1 MRRTAAD
8 RLPARCSAP
17 SMPRRFQCGTCCNG
31 GTATMPSALAA
42 EALSATAVSKHF
54 GGLVAVEDM
63 SFQLA
68 EKQVLGLIGP
78 NGSGKT
84 TVSYTHLRAH
94 ETRHDLVC
102 RLLLEKKKK

>member
-1 MRRTAAD
+1 
-8 RLPARCSAP
+8 
-17 SMPRRFQCGTCCNG
+17 
-31 GTATMPSALAA
+31 MPSALAT
-42 EALSATAVSKHF
+42 EALSATAVTKHF

-84 TVSYTHLRAH
+84 TMMNLISGALRRTPA
-94 ETRHDLVC
+94 RSGSMARRSPGSAPAASRRRASPAPFSWFAC
-102 RLLLEKKKK
+102 FRR